1 MSARRQR
8 LVALV
13 LAVGLF
19 LVVANAA
26 GASWGIGLAASSAA
40 EASAGT
46 APAIPGGVTAACT
59 APTGTTVTVSWSAV
73 PRATGYTIWKSTTSA
88 TSGYS
93 VAAAGVTGTSWA
105 SGSLATGSYWFEVSS
120 AIGANWAS
128 GQSAAS
134 AQRTILLAA
143 CV

>member
-1 MSARRQR
+1 VSARRQR
-8 LVALV
+8 LVARV

-40 EASAGT
+40 EAAAGT

-59 APTGTTVTVSWSAV
+59 APTGSTVTVTWSAV
-73 PRATGYTIWKSTTSA
+73 PRATSYTIWMSMTSA

-93 VAAAGVTGTSWA
+93 VAATGVTGTSWT
-105 SGSLATGSYWFEVSS
+105 SGSLATGNYWFEVSS
-120 AIGANWAS
+120 ATGTNWAS
-128 GQSAAS
+128 GRSAAS
-134 AQRTILLAA
+134 AQRTILVTA